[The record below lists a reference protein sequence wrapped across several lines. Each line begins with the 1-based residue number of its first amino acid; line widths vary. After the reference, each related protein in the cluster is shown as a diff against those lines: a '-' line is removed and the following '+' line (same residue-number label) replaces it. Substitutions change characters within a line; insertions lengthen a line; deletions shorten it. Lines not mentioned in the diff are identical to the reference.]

1 MTSTTELLTLP
12 GELDTTEWIE
22 SPVPLAGPIED
33 GDDYYSDIE
42 GTDEDDI
49 DLDKTD
55 VLGEEENVEEDEE
68 GEEGDDGIDNGDVDL
83 DADDDDDE
91 DEDID

>member
-42 GTDEDDI
+42 GNDEDDI

-55 VLGEEENVEEDEE
+55 DLGEEVED
-68 GEEGDDGIDNGDVDL
+68 EEGDDGIDTGDVDL
-83 DADDDDDE
+83 DADDDDDDDE